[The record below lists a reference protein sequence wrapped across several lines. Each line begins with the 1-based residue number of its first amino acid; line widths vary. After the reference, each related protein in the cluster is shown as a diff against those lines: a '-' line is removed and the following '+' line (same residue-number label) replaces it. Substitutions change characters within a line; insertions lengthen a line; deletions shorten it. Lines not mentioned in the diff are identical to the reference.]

1 MREVIVELNG
11 ERKVVIKELRI
22 KDILKVIVNIKE
34 VFGDEDLDLQKLVE
48 DKFDIIASIASDF
61 IIMPDSTSLDELTF
75 SDIDALTAPFK
86 EVNQSFLDKLTS
98 MGLSLS
104 NLMPQP
110 EVEDLVPQK
119 SDGE

>member
-1 MREVIVELNG
+1 MREEIVELG
-11 ERKVVIKELRI
+11 DDRKVIIKELRI

-61 IIMPDSTSLDELTF
+61 IIMPDGASLDELTF
-75 SDIDALTAPFK
+75 SEIDALTAPFK

-110 EVEDLVPQK
+110 EDLVPQK
-119 SDGE
+119 LDEE